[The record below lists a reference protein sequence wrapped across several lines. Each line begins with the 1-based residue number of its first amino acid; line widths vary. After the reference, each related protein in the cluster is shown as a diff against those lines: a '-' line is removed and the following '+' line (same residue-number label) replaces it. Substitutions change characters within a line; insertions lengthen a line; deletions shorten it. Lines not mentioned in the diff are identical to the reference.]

1 VGRKSPD
8 MDVRRKAI
16 SIALDMVSSRNAED
30 VVLFLRKELLKT
42 LDGQFEKV
50 IFALCLSS
58 HSTGS

>member
-1 VGRKSPD
+1 

-16 SIALDMVSSRNAED
+16 SIVLDMVSNRNAED

-50 IFALCLSS
+50 RSCPAMSSS
-58 HSTGS
+58 HLATRELIDK